1 MKYYLT
7 VAMIFL
13 SFQGFTQSQFNPYV
27 PQMPINEMAQ
37 VGMYKQQLYDS
48 RRDFIQKNVTVIATN
63 IDAFSIGPH
72 LNTELVLKE
81 LEDKPG
87 TYRSNGIVERLEK
100 KHRTILKNYLS
111 SIGSIDFT
119 NDYSFKNIMDRLKL
133 INEDVLDDL
142 SPLLKPE

>member
-7 VAMIFL
+7 LIMIFMSFLGL
-13 SFQGFTQSQFNPYV
+13 SQSQFNPYV

-37 VGMYKQQLYDS
+37 IGMYKQQLYDS
-48 RRDFIQKNVTVIATN
+48 RRDFIQKNVTIIATN
-63 IDAFSIGPH
+63 IDAFALGNH
-72 LNTELVLKE
+72 LNLKLVLKDVPDE
-81 LEDKPG
+81 NDV
-87 TYRSNGIVERLEK
+87 YRSNGIVERLEK

-119 NDYSFKNIMDRLKL
+119 NDYSFKIIIDRLKL